1 LRNVMYKCVNVYD
14 HLVRAGC
21 VAVVVCSR
29 LDSAVHFDIDIFA
42 FFVYVIGSRQT
53 VLCRCLF
60 CYLCLSDVMMRQ
72 IVALLCCIHPPFY
85 LNQFPARFLPCRSC
99 AKVFFLHFIFT
110 SKEQRILHGSV
121 VHCRP
126 FSYIFY
132 SFFLVLAVAAYV
144 VCAM

>member
-1 LRNVMYKCVNVYD
+1 MYKCVNVYD

-99 AKVFFLHFIFT
+99 AKVFFCILFLPARNNASYMEVWFTADPSVTYFIHF
-110 SKEQRILHGSV
+110 SWCWLSQH
-121 VHCRP
+121 
-126 FSYIFY
+126 
-132 SFFLVLAVAAYV
+132 
-144 VCAM
+144 M